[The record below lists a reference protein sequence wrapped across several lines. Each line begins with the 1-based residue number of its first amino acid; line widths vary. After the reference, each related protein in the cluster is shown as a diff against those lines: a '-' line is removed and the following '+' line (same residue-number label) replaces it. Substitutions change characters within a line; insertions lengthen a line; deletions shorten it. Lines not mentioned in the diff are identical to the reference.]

1 MMQEKGFFFG
11 LRQIEILQLWTVH
24 HVHQFGESIVPN
36 QILWMGQSKVKAE
49 GSVALTSQWGTTNW
63 QKCWSFGRFWNYID
77 IKSILYI
84 YIHMILFDVFQKFVS
99 QNSRDE
105 WLKNQPSDDPQKT
118 NARLNLAGCNMLGAV
133 MTGWSKHLS
142 ALFLSY
148 HWAVNLQYL

>member
-84 YIHMILFDVFQKFVS
+84 YSYDIVWCFSEIRFPKFPGWMA
-99 QNSRDE
+99 Q
-105 WLKNQPSDDPQKT
+105 NQPSDDPQKT

>member
-36 QILWMGQSKVKAE
+36 QILWMRQSKVKAE

-105 WLKNQPSDDPQKT
+105 WLKIS
-118 NARLNLAGCNMLGAV
+118 LV
-133 MTGWSKHLS
+133 MTHRKQMR
-142 ALFLSY
+142 A
-148 HWAVNLQYL
+148 